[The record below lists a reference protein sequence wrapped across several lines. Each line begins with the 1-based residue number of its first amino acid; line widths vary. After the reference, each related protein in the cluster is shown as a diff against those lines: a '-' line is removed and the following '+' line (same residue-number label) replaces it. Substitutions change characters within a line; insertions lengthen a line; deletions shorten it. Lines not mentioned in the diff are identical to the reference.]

1 MGIWGEWEM
10 GRWGEWEMGRVGEW
24 ESGRVGDGEM
34 GRVGDGES
42 GDNFPSSL
50 KPQHHPSSFNIHP
63 LHPLHNPLPNFLLS
77 SPSLIYRNS
86 CLSLEVL

>member
-1 MGIWGEWEM
+1 GRVGDGESGRVGEWEM
-10 GRWGEWEMGRVGEW
+10 GRWGEWEMGRWGDWDSW
-24 ESGRVGDGEM
+24 E
-34 GRVGDGES
+34 
-42 GDNFPSSL
+42 NIPSSL

-86 CLSLEVL
+86 CVCQ